1 MRAHFDVVYMYELR
15 IETMIGKVVSAMPK
29 VKVNDTQ
36 MYYEVRG
43 EGFPLVMIM
52 GINGN
57 ADWWDPR
64 MVQELSRNFKV
75 VMFDNRGAGRTD
87 VSNREY
93 TIKLFADDTAGLM
106 DALGI
111 SKAHVFGLSMGGM
124 IAQEL
129 VLNYPEK
136 VKKLVLC
143 STLCGGTK
151 SIPAS
156 GDVFGTFIADRSG
169 LSPEEIF
176 RREIPLL
183 FTEEFI
189 QNNPDLI
196 ELFIQ
201 RVLMTPISNE
211 SFMRRLD
218 ALTKFDT
225 YDRLPQIRAPTLILH
240 GKRDILVPPEN
251 GSILAEAIPNAK
263 LVCSEKSAHG
273 LIYEEMEK
281 MIHVLLDFLA
291 ES

>member
-1 MRAHFDVVYMYELR
+1 
-15 IETMIGKVVSAMPK
+15 MIRKVVSVMPK
-29 VKVNDTQ
+29 LKVNDIQ

-64 MVQELSRNFKV
+64 MVQELSKNFKV
-75 VMFDNRGAGRTD
+75 IMFDNRGAGRTD
-87 VSNREY
+87 VSNKEY

-106 DALGI
+106 NALGI

-156 GDVFGTFIADRSG
+156 EEVFGMFIADRSG
-169 LSPEEIF
+169 LSLEEIF
-176 RREIPLL
+176 RREVPLL
-183 FTEEFI
+183 FTEGFI
-189 QNNPDLI
+189 QNKPEFV

-201 RVLMTPISNE
+201 RVLIAPISSK
-211 SFMRRLD
+211 SFLRRLY

-225 YDRLPQIRAPTLILH
+225 CDRLPQIRTPTLILH

-263 LVCSEKSAHG
+263 LVYFENSAHV
-273 LIYEEMEK
+273 LAEEMEK
-281 MIHVLLDFLA
+281 VLRTLLDFLA